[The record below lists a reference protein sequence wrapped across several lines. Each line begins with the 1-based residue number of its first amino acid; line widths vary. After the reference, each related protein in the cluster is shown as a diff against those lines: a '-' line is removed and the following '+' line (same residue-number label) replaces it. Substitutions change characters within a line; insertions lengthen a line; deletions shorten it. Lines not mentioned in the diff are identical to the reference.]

1 MQERIIKVF
10 YGNDALPYK
19 DKERSVHFPILGG
32 AFQGVS
38 NTTEIR
44 FYCKDIGG
52 DNRQWAV
59 IGKLPNGTRK
69 FTILGSS
76 QPDSEENENY
86 YSFMLGSAYTE
97 AKGDLYLCLGGFNG
111 NAIESNGVDTYRL
124 TEDSVRE
131 ATGAIKLSIA
141 YSTQIEGS
149 EEEIDTWLAFLGAL
163 GQKLDKSK
171 GIIAYDTYEELHS
184 DYANY
189 YNGQL
194 FFAKDTKILYE
205 LNTTL
210 VVLFETYTQSQIDTL
225 LNLKA
230 DKTYVDTELAKK
242 VNLSGSN
249 TISANN
255 TFTGSNVFDNSPQT
269 NESITDASSDT
280 KLTTKKYVKDLM
292 DEHLGDYD
300 TLKDRVDTIEDE
312 IPSQASSSNKLADR
326 DWVNSTINSLA
337 AFYITKNAQGDP
349 FATYSE
355 LASATTFYSGG
366 QVRVPTRNDYCLV
379 ISDENHDNASCRY
392 IYQGT
397 QWDFQFVVNETP
409 FTADQLA
416 ALNSGITS
424 ALVSQIGTNTNAITT
439 INSKLPRTKDFVVS
453 TSAWSLVN
461 GKYVAELDAGVDFVI
476 DDNAMKIYTP
486 TSNSDQLLRDS
497 YGINVSSDAT
507 TQKFTFTCNIGNEA
521 PSEVINFTIAQFG
534 GN

>member
-1 MQERIIKVF
+1 MQERVIKVF
-10 YGNDALPYK
+10 YGTDALPYK
-19 DKERSVHFPILGG
+19 DAERSVHFPIVGN
-32 AFQGVS
+32 AFQGAS

-44 FYCKDIGG
+44 FYTSRIGG
-52 DNRQWAV
+52 YTNQWIT
-59 IGKLPNGTRK
+59 IGKKPNGKRC
-69 FTILGSS
+69 FTILGSP
-76 QPDSEENENY
+76 QTDSEIGEDY
-86 YSFMLGSAYTE
+86 YSFYLNSVYTTH
-97 AKGDLYLCLGGFNG
+97 KGDLLLSLGGYNG
-111 NAIESNGVDTYRL
+111 EIRETDIVETYQLEDNSVIEM
-124 TEDSVRE
+124 
-131 ATGAIKLSIA
+131 TGCIKLNIA
-141 YSTQIEGS
+141 YSTQIDGS
-149 EEEIDTWLAFLGAL
+149 DEEIDTWLAFLGVL

-171 GIIAYDTYEELHS
+171 GIIVYDTYSALES

-189 YNGQL
+189 DNGQL

-205 LNTTL
+205 LDTTL
-210 VVLFETYTQSQIDTL
+210 VILFETYTQSQIDTL

-255 TFTGSNVFDNSPQT
+255 TFNGSNVFDNSPQT
-269 NESITDASSDT
+269 NEQISDASSDT

-300 TLKDRVDTIEDE
+300 TLKGRVDTIEEE
-312 IPSQASSSNKLADR
+312 IPSQASSSNQLADR

-366 QVRVPTRNDYCLV
+366 QVRIPTRNDYCLV
-379 ISDENHDNASCRY
+379 VSDENHDNASCRY

-397 QWDFQFVVNETP
+397 QWEFQFVVNETP

-416 ALNSGITS
+416 AINSGITS
-424 ALVSQIGTNTNAITT
+424 ALVSQINTNTNAITT
-439 INSKLPRTKDFVVS
+439 INGKLPKIKDYVVA
-453 TSAWSLVN
+453 TNLWQLVN
-461 GKYVAELDAGVDFVI
+461 DKYVAELDAGVDFVI

-486 TSNSDQLLRDS
+486 TSNSDQLLRDT